1 MTFRAPTQGAVE
13 DDRRTTNELL
23 ALFGMAIL
31 AGVYF
36 IVRPGTLWSETDS
49 GVMAQAI
56 RVVMNQAQLAPA
68 SLDAYYNGF
77 GYQVVATAIVTYTG
91 VSIQTL
97 QQEIFPVDSALV
109 VLPAWALY
117 RELTGSARI
126 ATLSVLLLLI
136 VPEHLF
142 AVLRG
147 SHERLDRAFLMTALW
162 LLVRSLRVRSVPREY
177 IAHVA
182 LVLVMT
188 WGLIATNALFGMS
201 LVAAL
206 LTALAASWLARLFV
220 PRLRDVAKQSIRLL
234 GWTSAAS
241 ALLAYLFVVF
251 VYPPILPTLR
261 DLGAIPERLINLM
274 LQGGGGFDPY
284 GGILAAWVS
293 PTAYLL
299 LSLTDFVMLGA
310 SAIFWLWLGWRWL
323 RGGRPESLGLWV
335 LWLLFAAFAV
345 QGVASVVSDRTG
357 SLAANVQY
365 RWFAVFAT
373 LAAPMVALALSRW
386 RPGPMLVRM
395 AVAGVASVLVAAA
408 SVGALVK
415 STLDPTFSNG
425 WIFYTA
431 PEVEGLI
438 WVTSTWPGMRVWV
451 GPDPRLTTAYEMV
464 VGGLSHTDV
473 WDIEELDSDTP
484 LFMVSDVIR
493 EQSQRLDSPI
503 PTVASTNLLYDNGE
517 VQVYRVRETSLAP

>member
-1 MTFRAPTQGAVE
+1 MTARAPENGAAD
-13 DDRRTTNELL
+13 DDRRTSNELL
-23 ALFGMAIL
+23 ALLGLAIL

-36 IVRPGTLWSETDS
+36 VVSPGSLWAETDS

-56 RVVMNQAQLAPA
+56 RVVMSRAQLAP
-68 SLDAYYNGF
+68 LTPDAYYNGF
-77 GYQVVATAIVTYTG
+77 GYQAVAMAIVTYTG
-91 VSIQTL
+91 VSVQTL
-97 QQEIFPVDSALV
+97 QQEIFPVVSALV

-126 ATLSVLLLLI
+126 ATLAVLLLLI

-162 LLVRSLRVRSVPREY
+162 LLVRSVRVRGDQRLYV
-177 IAHVA
+177 AHLA

-206 LTALAASWLARLFV
+206 LTALVLSWLARLLV
-220 PRLRDVAKQSIRLL
+220 PRMRDVATKSIRLL

-241 ALLAYLFVVF
+241 ALLLFIFVVF

-261 DLGAIPERLINLM
+261 ELGAIPERLINLV

-284 GGILAAWVS
+284 AGILAAWVS

-310 SAIFWLWLGWRWL
+310 AGIFWLWLGWRWL
-323 RGGRPESLGLWV
+323 RGGRPESLGVWV
-335 LWLLFAAFAV
+335 LWLFVAAFGA
-345 QGVASVVSDRTG
+345 QGAASIVSDRTG

-365 RWFAVFAT
+365 RWFAVFAG

-386 RPGPMLVRM
+386 RPGPRLVRF
-395 AVAGVASVLVAAA
+395 AVVGVAGVVVAGA
-408 SVGALVK
+408 SVGALLK
-415 STLDPTFSNG
+415 STLDPSVSNM

-431 PEVEGLI
+431 PEVEGVV
-438 WVTSTWPGMRVWV
+438 WVTSRWPGMRLWV
-451 GPDPRLTTAYEMV
+451 GPDGRLTAAYEMV
-464 VGGLSHTDV
+464 VGGLSHADV
-473 WDIEELDSDTP
+473 WDVAEPEPDTP
-484 LFMVSDVIR
+484 FFMVSDVIR
-493 EQSQRLDSPI
+493 EQSQRLDEPM
-503 PTVASTNLLYDNGE
+503 PALASTDLVYDNGD
-517 VQVYRVRETSLAP
+517 VQINRVRPGTRGP

>member
-1 MTFRAPTQGAVE
+1 MAARARVKGAVD
-13 DDRRTTNELL
+13 DDRRTSNELL
-23 ALFGMAIL
+23 ALVGIAIL

-36 IVRPGTLWSETDS
+36 VLRPGTLWAETDS
-49 GVMAQAI
+49 GFMAQAI
-56 RVVMNQAQLAPA
+56 RVVMNQAQLAPVNP
-68 SLDAYYNGF
+68 DTYYNGF
-77 GYQVVATAIVTYTG
+77 GYQAVAMAIVTYTG

-97 QQEIFPVDSALV
+97 QQEIFPVVSALV

-126 ATLSVLLLLI
+126 ATLAVLLLLI

-162 LLVRSLRVRSVPREY
+162 LLIRSVRVRSEPRQY
-177 IAHVA
+177 LAHVA

-206 LTALAASWLARLFV
+206 LTALALSWLARLLV
-220 PRLRDVAKQSIRLL
+220 PRLRDVATKSIRLL

-241 ALLAYLFVVF
+241 ALLVFIFVVF
-251 VYPPILPTLR
+251 VYAPILPTLR
-261 DLGAIPERLINLM
+261 ELGAIPERLINLV

-284 GGILAAWVS
+284 AGILAAWVS
-293 PTAYLL
+293 PTAYVL
-299 LSLTDFVMLGA
+299 LSLTDFVILGA

-323 RGGRPESLGLWV
+323 RGSLPESLGVWM
-335 LWLLFAAFAV
+335 LWLLFAAFAA
-345 QGVASVVSDRTG
+345 QGAASLVSDRTG

-365 RWFAVFAT
+365 RWFAVFAG

-386 RPGPMLVRM
+386 RPGPWLVRV
-395 AVAGVASVLVAAA
+395 AVVGVAAVVVAGA

-415 STLDPTFSNG
+415 STLDPRVSNG

-431 PEVEGLI
+431 PELEGIL
-438 WVTSTWPGMRVWV
+438 WVTSRWPGMRLWV
-451 GPDPRLTTAYEMV
+451 GPDGRLTAAYEMV
-464 VGGLSHTDV
+464 VGGLSHADV
-473 WDIEELDSDTP
+473 WDVEEPEPDTP

-493 EQSQRLDSPI
+493 AQSKRLDQPI
-503 PTVASTNLLYDNGE
+503 PVLDSTNLVYDNGE
-517 VQVYRVRETSLAP
+517 VQINRVRPTSPVP

>member
-1 MTFRAPTQGAVE
+1 MAD
-13 DDRRTTNELL
+13 DDRRTPNELV
-23 ALFGMAIL
+23 ALVGLAIL

-36 IVRPGTLWSETDS
+36 VLRPGSLWAETDS
-49 GVMAQAI
+49 GLMAQAI
-56 RVVMNQAQLAPA
+56 RVVMNRAQLAPITP
-68 SLDAYYNGF
+68 DAYYNGF
-77 GYQVVATAIVTYTG
+77 GYQAVAMAIVTYTG

-97 QQEIFPVDSALV
+97 QQEIFPVVSALL

-126 ATLSVLLLLI
+126 ATLAVLVLLL

-162 LLVRSLRVRSVPREY
+162 LLIRSTRVRSEPRQY

-206 LTALAASWLARLFV
+206 LTALVLSWLARLLV
-220 PRLRDVAKQSIRLL
+220 PGLRDVATKSIRLL

-241 ALLAYLFVVF
+241 ALLLFIFVVF

-261 DLGAIPERLINLM
+261 EIGAIPESLINLV

-284 GGILAAWVS
+284 AGILAAWVS

-299 LSLTDFVMLGA
+299 LSLTDFVVLGA

-323 RGGRPESLGLWV
+323 RGGRPESLGVWM
-335 LWLLFAAFAV
+335 LWLFFAAFAA
-345 QGVASVVSDRTG
+345 QGAASILSDRTG

-365 RWFAVFAT
+365 RAFAVFAA

-386 RPGPMLVRM
+386 PPGPRLVRL
-395 AVAGVASVLVAAA
+395 AVAGVAAVVVAGA

-415 STLDPTFSNG
+415 STLDPTVSNK

-431 PEVEGLI
+431 PELEGI
-438 WVTSTWPGMRVWV
+438 VWVTSRWPGMRLWV
-451 GPDPRLTTAYEMV
+451 GPDDRLIAAYEMV
-464 VGGLSHTDV
+464 VGGLSHADV
-473 WDIEELDSDTP
+473 WDLQDPEPDTQF
-484 LFMVSDVIR
+484 FMVSEAIR
-493 EQSQRLDSPI
+493 EQSQRVDEAMPPL
-503 PTVASTNLLYDNGE
+503 ASTNLVYDNGE
-517 VQVYRVRETSLAP
+517 VQVDRLRASPPPS

>member
-1 MTFRAPTQGAVE
+1 MTARAPVQGAVD
-13 DDRRTTNELL
+13 DDRRTTNDLL
-23 ALFGMAIL
+23 ALVGMAIL

-36 IVRPGTLWSETDS
+36 VVRPGSLWSETDS

-56 RVVMNQAQLAPA
+56 RVVMDRAQLAPV
-68 SLDAYYNGF
+68 SPDAYYNGF
-77 GYQVVATAIVTYTG
+77 GYQAVAMAIVTYSG

-97 QQEIFPVDSALV
+97 QQEIFPVVSALV

-126 ATLSVLLLLI
+126 ATLAVLLLLI

-162 LLVRSLRVRSVPREY
+162 LLVRSMRMRAERRQYS
-177 IAHVA
+177 AHLA

-206 LTALAASWLARLFV
+206 LTALATSWFARLLV
-220 PRLRDVAKQSIRLL
+220 PGLRDFATKAIRLL

-241 ALLAYLFVVF
+241 ALLVFIFVVF

-261 DLGAIPERLINLM
+261 ELGAIPQRLINLV
-274 LQGGGGFDPY
+274 LVGGGGFDPY

-323 RGGRPESLGLWV
+323 RGGRPESFGVWI
-335 LWLLFAAFAV
+335 LWLLFAAFAA
-345 QGVASVVSDRTG
+345 QGVASVFSDRTG

-365 RWFAVFAT
+365 RWFAVFAGV
-373 LAAPMVALALSRW
+373 AAPMVALALSRW
-386 RPGPMLVRM
+386 RPGPRLVRL
-395 AVAGVASVLVAAA
+395 AVVGIAAIVVAGASI
-408 SVGALVK
+408 GALVK
-415 STLDPTFSNG
+415 STLDPTFSNA

-438 WVTSTWPGMRVWV
+438 WVTSRWPGSRLWV
-451 GPDPRLTTAYEMV
+451 GPDARLPNAYEMV
-464 VGGLSHTDV
+464 VGGLSHSDV
-473 WDIEELDSDTP
+473 WDIEEPERDTP
-484 LFMVSDVIR
+484 FFMVSDAIR
-493 EQSQRLDSPI
+493 EQSQRLEATMPVVD
-503 PTVASTNLLYDNGE
+503 STNLVYDNGE
-517 VQVYRVRETSLAP
+517 VQVYRARTQ